1 MQRKRIF
8 LYILPYALISS
19 TTAVCL
25 TPSLFATLTYG
36 HAQGLAETALRWA
49 GLLCACAVALVLM
62 VYAVHAA
69 KNPMEKLP
77 FPTACRRAIHMVL
90 LLLCMLPALLLLSV
104 LQGLYSWFFF
114 PFFSNVSQ
122 SVFPALVFL
131 LAVIPALA
139 RLFLLPLALHPLLLL
154 LIEPQPIPQIFR
166 TALHTWKAQYKTLLL
181 WCAAVMAAQTVV
193 SLLLRFAAPTLFSMG
208 IISSLITILFSGA
221 LQAFL
226 FFHFYIWHFLSTG
239 HCLQAVLWIH

>member
-1 MQRKRIF
+1 MQQRKLLFYLI
-8 LYILPYALISS
+8 PYALLSS
-19 TTAVCL
+19 AAVICL
-25 TPSLFATLTYG
+25 IPPLFASLTYG
-36 HAQGLAETALRWA
+36 LVHGLAETALRWA
-49 GLLCACAVALVLM
+49 GQLCACAAALVLM
-62 VYAVHAA
+62 VYVAHAA
-69 KNPMEKLP
+69 RCPMEKLP
-77 FPTACRRAIHMVL
+77 FSTACRRAGRAAL

-104 LQGLYSWFFF
+104 LQGLYSWFLF
-114 PFFSNVSQ
+114 PFFSDVSQ
-122 SVFPALVFL
+122 SIFPALVFL
-131 LAVIPALA
+131 LAAVPALV

-226 FFHFYIWHFLSTG
+226 FFKLLIRYS
-239 HCLQAVLWIH
+239 VE

>member
-104 LQGLYSWFFF
+104 LQGLYSWFLF
-114 PFFSNVSQ
+114 PFFSDTGQNI
-122 SVFPALVFL
+122 FPALVFL
-131 LAVIPALA
+131 LAAIPALV
-139 RLFLLPLALHPLLLL
+139 RLFLLPFALHPLLLSL
-154 LIEPQPIPQIFR
+154 TEPQPIRQLFR
-166 TALHTWKAQYKTLLL
+166 AALHTWKAQYKTLLL
-181 WCAAVMAAQTVV
+181 WCAAVMAAQTAV
-193 SLLLRFAAPTLFSMG
+193 SLLLRFAAQALFSTG
-208 IISSLITILFSGA
+208 ASISLIAILFSGV
-221 LQAFL
+221 LQAL
-226 FFHFYIWHFLSTG
+226 LLYRLLVRYTRSKPQ
-239 HCLQAVLWIH
+239 LKQVKNQSL